1 MVAPIL
7 IVVCLV
13 ALVALQSL
21 PARGFV
27 GVAGL
32 LTNLPRPLAMG
43 RLQQE
48 AGHNVRAP
56 LLYSQGWRH
65 FSQKEAQ

>member
-1 MVAPIL
+1 MAAPIL
-7 IVVCLV
+7 IVVCQV

-32 LTNLPRPLAMG
+32 LTNLPRPLAIG

-48 AGHNVRAP
+48 ADHNVRAP
-56 LLYSQGWRH
+56 LRYSKGWH
-65 FSQKEAQ
+65 YGSPKEAQ